1 MELKRKNS
9 FPVNRKVRKNR
20 LVSQNSKELDKLIA
34 SVDSNNNKSS
44 KSDEGDVIGGAIEG
58 ESLSI
63 IREERNNDKNSSKSE
78 SKGSLHVDIHL
89 Q

>member
-1 MELKRKNS
+1 MDLKRENS

-34 SVDSNNNKSS
+34 SVDSNNNRSS
-44 KSDEGDVIGGAIEG
+44 KSDEGEVIGGAIEG
-58 ESLSI
+58 ENLSI

-78 SKGSLHVDIHL
+78 SKVSGSFDIHL